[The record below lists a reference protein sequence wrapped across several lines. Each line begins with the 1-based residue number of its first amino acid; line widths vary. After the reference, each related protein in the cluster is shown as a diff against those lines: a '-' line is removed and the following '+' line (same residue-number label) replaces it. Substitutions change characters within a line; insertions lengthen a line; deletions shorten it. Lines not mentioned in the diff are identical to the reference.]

1 MIRKIKEWFIYQRLC
16 RIARASEYDGF
27 HQRYIIDL
35 IEGYMFY
42 FPVTGKITTTR
53 KGIVFKKKEGKLQC
67 WYSLSELKKL
77 INAVLDD

>member
-35 IEGYMFY
+35 REGYMFY

-67 WYSLSELKKL
+67 WYSLAELKKL